1 MSVDQGNGE
10 ATIRCWSIW
19 SMRSRQPWELLRTD
33 DLGGSRRPGVHGVLT
48 VMGRTKGKRERERE
62 REREERDR
70 RYGTESQ
77 SVQSSVR
84 AQKVC
89 DAHPVTRWFERKQVK
104 CERSVSQADGLISK
118 GGSLPLDG
126 GNALIMVQEI
136 KTGDSKAVKPQAAA
150 AVLYEPAWLAANWH
164 GGLPGSRNYPVRCVG
179 GLLSSG
185 TVLLNSDY
193 PLIAQLTVNLGCL
206 RRRPT
211 KWGWIAERRQP
222 PSTESMDHTPPSVR
236 WRADA
241 SCPVYKALY
250 LSL

>member
-1 MSVDQGNGE
+1 
-10 ATIRCWSIW
+10 
-19 SMRSRQPWELLRTD
+19 MRSRQPWELLRTD
-33 DLGGSRRPGVHGVLT
+33 DF
-48 VMGRTKGKRERERE
+48 GRIQAKWKNGEEKEKREREGEGR
-62 REREERDR
+62 ERDR
-70 RYGTESQ
+70 RYGNESQ

-104 CERSVSQADGLISK
+104 CERS
-118 GGSLPLDG
+118 
-126 GNALIMVQEI
+126 
-136 KTGDSKAVKPQAAA
+136 AV
-150 AVLYEPAWLAANWH
+150 
-164 GGLPGSRNYPVRCVG
+164 RNYPVRCVVSYPNSKRKG

-185 TVLLNSDY
+185 TTSE
-193 PLIAQLTVNLGCL
+193 PAQLTVNLGCL

-211 KWGWIAERRQP
+211 KWGRIAERRQP
-222 PSTESMDHTPPSVR
+222 PSTESMDHTPPTVR